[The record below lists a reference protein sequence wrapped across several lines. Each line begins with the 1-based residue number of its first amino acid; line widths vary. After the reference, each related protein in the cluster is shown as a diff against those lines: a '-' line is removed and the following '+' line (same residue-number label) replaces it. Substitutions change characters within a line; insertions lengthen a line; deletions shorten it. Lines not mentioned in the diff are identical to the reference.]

1 MYLIL
6 LYHDNYKILVYS
18 VHLRIQ
24 YIHHEYSKGR
34 IKQHDRDYSFLVCT
48 LARALDLGHS
58 FTSPE
63 SSSYFNGYFI
73 VCFKVYLHS

>member
-1 MYLIL
+1 MNIP
-6 LYHDNYKILVYS
+6 
-18 VHLRIQ
+18 
-24 YIHHEYSKGR
+24 KGR

-63 SSSYFNGYFI
+63 SNSYFNGYFI
-73 VCFKVYLHS
+73 FVLKCIYILKKGKT